1 MTERG
6 IRQAMQALRFCE
18 DWQTLGWLDIEE
30 LDSLYAEYHR
40 GDDKNTEHYRYKMFR
55 KGIAKRI
62 PLTNDH
68 IEQCLSL
75 AEKEPDKVMIS
86 SVMELLFHRMS
97 PSQKETYHP
106 SIYLLAP
113 HIQKREEEERLYQNI
128 RQGHMTEELFQ
139 EYLTLRKKWIFQR
152 MAESVPLPYLER
164 LDTHLEG
171 KDPYVRREL
180 QRRQFYQRWE
190 REGFSE
196 ALLDF
201 ALESNHGEIQRFL
214 VDREVLSTERLRVF
228 ADKGATHK
236 VRRSARGQ
244 IKHWEN
250 IEKKFASHVGEK
262 IARENIANT
271 EI

>member
-18 DWQTLGWLDIEE
+18 EWQTLGWLDIAE
-30 LDSLYAEYHR
+30 LDSLYAEYR
-40 GDDKNTEHYRYKMFR
+40 KGNDKNTEHYRYKMFR

-62 PLTNDH
+62 PLNNNH
-68 IEQCLSL
+68 VEQCLSL
-75 AEKEPDKVMIS
+75 SEKEPDKAMIS

-97 PSQKETYHP
+97 PSQKETYRP

-113 HIQKREEEERLYQNI
+113 HIQKREEEEKLYQNI

-139 EYLTLRKKWIFQR
+139 ECLALRKKWIFQR
-152 MAESVPLPYLER
+152 ITERSPFSYVER
-164 LDTHLEG
+164 LDAHLEG

-196 ALLDF
+196 ALFDF

-214 VDREVLSTERLRVF
+214 VDREVLSVAQLEILTV
-228 ADKGATHK
+228 KGATHK
-236 VRRSARGQ
+236 VRRSAKGQ

-250 IEKKFASHVGEK
+250 IKHKFTV
-262 IARENIANT
+262 
-271 EI
+271 